1 MCIRVCVLGSG
12 SKGNCIYVG
21 FDKTHILIDAGL
33 PIRRIERFVAAM
45 GIAPSALSVLI
56 THSHR
61 DHIGSLDALT
71 EKYSPAVY
79 ISEKS
84 RGLMPECRNGAED
97 SRIYFGDEDFFVGQF
112 TVSPFA
118 VSHDVPCVGY
128 TLTAAGKSVSV
139 ATDIGR
145 MTDKVLRS
153 LAGSALV
160 VLESNH
166 DTEMLRRNVRYSQFL
181 KKRIL
186 SDRGHLSNI
195 ECAKTVCLLAAAG
208 TKQVVLAHLSE
219 ENNCPELA
227 FETTRSMLERRGYVE
242 GKDIKVDVAE
252 QNAISAM
259 FEIS

>member
-84 RGLMPECRNGAED
+84 RGLMPECRNGAEE
-97 SRIYFGDEDFFVGQF
+97 SRIYFGDEDFFVGNDLPDARSLIQIRNRKQVCP
-112 TVSPFA
+112 TPQETDERLRHTMSIG
-118 VSHDVPCVGY
+118 VGLHHGNIFY
-128 TLTAAGKSVSV
+128 TAGKGVFYVS
-139 ATDIGR
+139 
-145 MTDKVLRS
+145 
-153 LAGSALV
+153 
-160 VLESNH
+160 
-166 DTEMLRRNVRYSQFL
+166 NV
-181 KKRIL
+181 
-186 SDRGHLSNI
+186 G
-195 ECAKTVCLLAAAG
+195 
-208 TKQVVLAHLSE
+208 
-219 ENNCPELA
+219 
-227 FETTRSMLERRGYVE
+227 FEPVE
-242 GKDIKVDVAE
+242 IDLYPRP
-252 QNAISAM
+252 
-259 FEIS
+259 

>member
-84 RGLMPECRNGAED
+84 RGLMPECRNGAEE

-139 ATDIGR
+139 VTDIGR

-153 LAGSALV
+153 LAGSAL
-160 VLESNH
+160 
-166 DTEMLRRNVRYSQFL
+166 
-181 KKRIL
+181 
-186 SDRGHLSNI
+186 GHLSNI